1 MEFPQRLEDIEQ
13 YLHDHELKAGKGYS
27 LERMQAAVERLG
39 HPERKFKVIHVGGT
53 SGKGSTCTFIA
64 HILEAAGYSVGLSVS
79 PSLATPLERIQING
93 KPIREQT
100 ALKLLRT
107 LWPLILELKLSYFE
121 TFTLLTFQYFAGRT
135 VDYGVIEVGM
145 GGKYDA
151 TNVVQPTVA
160 IVTEVGLDH
169 MEILGRTKAIIA
181 KDKQEIIKPG
191 CIGLTGSRYIKRGIY
206 IDLDQAKLKEVSLR
220 GIIFSYRRWKQLQV
234 ISPATYQVR
243 NAVLAIEATSRL
255 GVGSAAI
262 QFGLKQ
268 PQQRGRFEVV
278 SQKPLVVADGAHN
291 SQKMTA
297 FVKALKLL
305 IPLQQR
311 RVIALCTV
319 KKTKD
324 LPATLKPLLSSLDE
338 IILTT
343 SPHRY
348 SLQQLEQAV
357 HKLKPRLKIRKLANP
372 QAAYRLLRKSLQKED
387 VGIITG
393 SLYLIGQL
401 LPLL

>member
-1 MEFPQRLEDIEQ
+1 MEFPKRLEDIEQ

-27 LERMQAAVERLG
+27 LERMQTAVERLG

-53 SGKGSTCTFIA
+53 SGKGSTCTFIG

-79 PSLATPLERIQING
+79 PSLISPLERIQING

-100 ALKLLRT
+100 ALKLLREM
-107 LWPLILELKLSYFE
+107 WPLILELKLSYFE
-121 TFTLLTFQYFAGRT
+121 TFTLLTFQYFAERQ

-169 MEILGRTKAIIA
+169 TEILGPTKAIIA

-191 CIGLTGSRYIKRGIY
+191 CIGLTGSRYIKRGTY
-206 IDLDQAKLKEVSLR
+206 IDLDQAKIHDVSLH
-220 GIIFSYRRWKQLQV
+220 GVTFSYRRWKHLQMT
-234 ISPATYQVR
+234 SPATYQVR

-268 PQQRGRFEVV
+268 VQQRGRFEIV
-278 SQKPLVVADGAHN
+278 SHKPLVIADGAHN
-291 SQKMTA
+291 PQKMTA
-297 FVKALKLL
+297 FVQALKQLV
-305 IPLQQR
+305 PLKQH
-311 RVIALCTV
+311 RVVALCTV
-319 KKTKD
+319 KSTKD
-324 LPATLKPLLSSLDE
+324 LKATLKPLLPYVDE
-338 IILTT
+338 MILTT
-343 SPHRY
+343 SPYSY
-348 SLQQLEQAV
+348 SLKQLEQV
-357 HKLKPRLKIRKLANP
+357 VRKLKPRLTIRKLVNP
-372 QAAYRLLRKSLQKED
+372 QAAYQLFRESVQADDIGL
-387 VGIITG
+387 ITG
-393 SLYLIGQL
+393 SLYLIGEL